1 MGCNSK
7 AAKRF
12 FAFQKSYLCHCKVK
26 PSETFVISPTAIPQ
40 VLNEWTLIE
49 QLKQGDEA
57 AFKQIVES
65 SRGLVYNTALGIVQ
79 NPEDAE
85 DVSQEVFVQ
94 LYESIHT
101 FKGESKLSTW
111 LYRITISKAMDHL
124 RKKKRKKRF
133 AFVQSIFG
141 ANDELVHDPP
151 DFVHPGVSLDNKEK
165 AAELFK
171 AIAQLPEKQKI
182 AFTLNRLEGLSYQ
195 EISEIMK
202 LTVASVE
209 SLLHRA
215 RKNLRKLLEA
225 YYLENGR

>member
-1 MGCNSK
+1 MLRG
-7 AAKRF
+7 RQF
-12 FAFQKSYLCHCKVK
+12 M
-26 PSETFVISPTAIPQ
+26 PIFVISPTATMPE
-40 VLNEWTLIE
+40 LNEWNLIE
-49 QLKQGDEA
+49 RLKQGDQT
-57 AFKQIVES
+57 AFREIVES
-65 SRGLVYNTALGIVQ
+65 SQGLVYNTALGIVQ

-101 FKGESKLSTW
+101 FKGESKLTTW
-111 LYRITISKAMDHL
+111 LYRITVSKAMDHL

-133 AFVQSIFG
+133 AFVQSLFG
-141 ANDELVHDPP
+141 ANEELVHDPP

-171 AIAQLPEKQKI
+171 AIERLPSKQKI
-182 AFTLNRLEGLSYQ
+182 AFTLNRIEGLSYQ
-195 EISEIMK
+195 EISGIMD

-215 RKNLRKLLEA
+215 RKNLRKTLET
-225 YYLENGR
+225 YYLGNNE